1 MKCQIKVTKE
11 VIDIWEKSRPK
22 VGDIYD
28 AELSPQI
35 KSRKNQVWK
44 GGKAEFCVVDILDKK
59 IVLRKGEYELVRVC
73 G

>member
-11 VIDIWEKSRPK
+11 VTDIFEKYRPK
-22 VGDIYD
+22 AGDIYD

-35 KSRKNQVWK
+35 KSRKK

-59 IVLRKGEYELVRVC
+59 IVLRTGEYEIVEIYN